1 MQTTINQT
9 TSATIPPAGRDEN
22 DQPYWIVSG
31 RRVYWPEMQKLLAA
45 SQPAVPVATGKG
57 VEQLPAMP
65 VVDFESPVNIEM
77 PVTPE
82 KGLEKVED
90 KAEDIGEVQ
99 AAEPTTTAGD
109 TVTSVKQAPVQTK
122 LTFVGDSPDI
132 PTIASTP
139 MSELPAKAEEM
150 MKEPPS
156 NAGHFLGTNI
166 VRWLTQM
173 IS

>member
-1 MQTTINQT
+1 MQTTTNIT
-9 TSATIPPAGRDEN
+9 TNATIPPAGRDEN
-22 DQPYWIVSG
+22 DQPYWIVNG
-31 RRVYWPEMQKLLAA
+31 NRVYWQEMQKLLAA
-45 SQPAVPVATGKG
+45 SQSATPVATGKG

-65 VVDFESPVNIEM
+65 VVDFESHVSIEM
-77 PVTPE
+77 PATPE
-82 KGLEKVED
+82 AGGEKVED
-90 KAEDIGEVQ
+90 KAEDQGEVVSSG
-99 AAEPTTTAGD
+99 PTTVAAD
-109 TVTSVKQAPVQTK
+109 TTPSVKQASTQTR

-132 PTIASTP
+132 PNIASTP